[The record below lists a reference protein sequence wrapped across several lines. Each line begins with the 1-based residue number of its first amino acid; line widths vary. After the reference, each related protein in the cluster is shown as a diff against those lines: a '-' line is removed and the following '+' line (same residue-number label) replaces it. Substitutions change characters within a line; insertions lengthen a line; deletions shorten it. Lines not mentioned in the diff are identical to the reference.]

1 MPYQRLAASVLDKW
15 RDVERRLA
23 DCPPGSDA
31 AEDLQAEA
39 AALRDEYQ
47 RLIAAAI
54 EAHRPVPPPF
64 PDPAATSAAS
74 PAPSTLLSRLTETA
88 EPGLS

>member
-15 RDVERRLA
+15 REVERRLA
-23 DCPPGSDA
+23 ECPPGSDA

-39 AALRDEYQ
+39 ATLRDEYQ

-64 PDPAATSAAS
+64 PGEPTEAS
-74 PAPSTLLSRLTETA
+74 PSIALSILTEAA
-88 EPGLS
+88 EPGLP

>member
-15 RDVERRLA
+15 REVERRLA
-23 DCPPGSDA
+23 ECPPGSDA

-39 AALRDEYQ
+39 ATLRDEYQ

-64 PDPAATSAAS
+64 PGHPSNDS
-74 PAPSTLLSRLTETA
+74 PPIALSILAETP
-88 EPGLS
+88 EPGLT

>member
-1 MPYQRLAASVLDKW
+1 LPYQRLAASVLDKW
-15 RDVERRLA
+15 REVERRLA

-64 PDPAATSAAS
+64 PDHATAPDPTPS
-74 PAPSTLLSRLTETA
+74 PSNLLARLTETA